1 MKQANKSIAKKY
13 FWFAIAALFLAFI
26 GLMIYVIDGLPS
38 LEDLEN
44 PKPQLASK
52 VFSADGELL
61 GQFFFENRI
70 ETDIDSV
77 PKHLVDAL
85 IATEDRKFYSHWG
98 VDVDR
103 FIKGL
108 IKTVILGRPEGA
120 STLTQQL
127 AKNLYKFKG
136 ESETFIDVGI
146 RKIREWLTAIQI
158 EKTYTKKEILE
169 LYLNVSYFGK
179 SAYGA
184 ESAAKVYFDKNA
196 DELTIPESALLVA
209 LLKSSVY
216 YDPERRYDNAFRRR
230 NVVMLS
236 MVDAGALD
244 ESLYEKFKEEPI
256 ILAKGKEVNLS
267 SIAPHFMEFIRQQV
281 VKVAEKHGYNL
292 YQDGLNIYTSLDFRM
307 QKIAVK
313 AAQEHLK
320 EYQQLFDKTWKWNTR
335 DNSAL
340 LKSLVSRAIRNLDS
354 YKSAGS
360 NTERTFIFDEMS
372 NHGPF
377 IDSVK
382 KAAAKVEV
390 GFVVIDPKTGQIK
403 AMVGGEDQNI
413 AHGLNRVTQIKRQPG
428 SSFKPFVY
436 AVALDNGYPPAYS
449 LLNQRFDHE
458 GWSPTNS
465 DDEYSDYMTLR
476 EALAKSIN
484 VIAGRLTTSEIA
496 SPSQVVR
503 YAKNMGIK
511 SQLHSYPS
519 IALGTFEVSPLE
531 LTTAYATIANYGIYT
546 SPISI
551 LKVEDANGILLEE
564 FKPEVR
570 EAVPRP
576 TIELLIN
583 MMQDV
588 MNYGTGAGAR
598 RFFHKPAAGKT
609 GTTQDFADA
618 WFTGFTPHLV
628 GGVWVGFDD
637 HRVKFTGWYGQGAR
651 AAMPI
656 WAKFMAEA
664 YEELKFPLEYFS
676 LSDEI
681 IQADFCL
688 ETIHK
693 GEAKLATSGCANTI
707 SDYVLKGKLPR
718 SCDIHGGELRYQTNT
733 GSGW

>member
-1 MKQANKSIAKKY
+1 MKKQPNSKFKKIIWTTVAIVTVLFIAM
-13 FWFAIAALFLAFI
+13 
-26 GLMIYVIDGLPS
+26 MIYVVQGLPS
-38 LEDLEN
+38 LEELEN

-70 ETDIDSV
+70 ETDLGSV
-77 PKHLVDAL
+77 PQHLIDAL

-98 VDVDR
+98 VDVER

-127 AKNLYKFKG
+127 SKNLYKFKG
-136 ESETFIDVGI
+136 DRETFIDVGI
-146 RKIREWLTAIQI
+146 RKIREWITSIQI
-158 EKTYTKKEILE
+158 EKTYTKREILE

-179 SAYGA
+179 SAFGV
-184 ESAAKVYFDKNA
+184 ESAAKVYFDKSA
-196 DELTIPESALLVA
+196 SELTIPEAAMLVA

-230 NVVMLS
+230 NVVMFS
-236 MVDAGALD
+236 MVDADYLD
-244 ESLYEKFKEEPI
+244 ESLYQKFKEEPI
-256 ILAKGKEVNLS
+256 ILAKGKQVNLS
-267 SIAPHFMEFIRQQV
+267 SIAPHFMEFVRQQV
-281 VKVAEKHGYNL
+281 VKIAEKHGYNL

-307 QKIAVK
+307 QQIAVK
-313 AAQEHLK
+313 ATQEHLK
-320 EYQQLFDKTWKWNTR
+320 EYQQLFEKTWKWDTKNNAT
-335 DNSAL
+335 L
-340 LKSLVSRAIRNLDS
+340 LKSLVLRAIKNSDR
-354 YKSAGS
+354 YKNAGS
-360 NTERTFIFDEMS
+360 NTEKSFIVDELS
-372 NHGPF
+372 NHIPF

-382 KAAAKVEV
+382 KAATKVES
-390 GFVVIDPKTGQIK
+390 GFVIIDPKTGQIK

-428 SSFKPFVY
+428 SAFKPFVY

-449 LLNQRFDHE
+449 LLNQKFDHE
-458 GWSPTNS
+458 GWSPSNS
-465 DDEYSDYMTLR
+465 DNEYSDFMTLR
-476 EALAKSIN
+476 EGLAKSVN

-496 SPSQVVR
+496 PPSQVIR
-503 YAKNMGIK
+503 YAKSMGIN
-511 SQLHSYPS
+511 SNLHAYPS

-531 LTTAYATIANYGIYT
+531 LSTAYATLANYGVYT

-570 EAVPRP
+570 EAIPKA
-576 TIELLIN
+576 TAQLLIN

-598 RFFHKPAAGKT
+598 RYFHRPAAGKT
-609 GTTQDFADA
+609 GTTQDFSDA
-618 WFTGFTPHLV
+618 WFAGFTPQLA

-637 HRVKFTGWYGQGAR
+637 HRIKFNGWYGQGAR

-656 WAKFMAEA
+656 WAKFMAEV
-664 YEELKFPLEYFS
+664 YEELKIPLEYFE

-681 IQADFCL
+681 VQVEFCL
-688 ETIHK
+688 DTILR
-693 GEAKLATSGCANTI
+693 GESKLATSGCPNTRT
-707 SDYVLKGKLPR
+707 DYVISSKMPR
-718 SCDIHGGELRYQTNT
+718 ACDIHSGELRYQGNT